1 MTSDVSGRLRAPRSA
16 ATTSHESRCEARRRS
31 SPATIEIAGGVEAP
45 ARARR
50 WVLSCLPGEPIGPA
64 QGDVAVIVSELVT
77 NSVVHAHAD
86 SSQLLTISVAK
97 LEDRLRIAVTD
108 NGSES
113 VPHLREADDD
123 RPGGL
128 GLRIIDR
135 LCLGWG
141 VIRSGA
147 GTTEVWCEVP
157 SARELA

>member
-1 MTSDVSGRLRAPRSA
+1 M
-16 ATTSHESRCEARRRS
+16 
-31 SPATIEIAGGVEAP
+31 IEIDGGVEAP

-50 WVLSCLPGEPIGPA
+50 WVLSWLSSEEIGPV

-77 NSVVHAHAD
+77 NSVVHARAD

-97 LEDRLRIAVTD
+97 LRDRLRIAVTD
-108 NGSES
+108 NGAET

-123 RPGGL
+123 APGGL

-157 SARELA
+157 LASELA